1 MQIMRGYQEMEKS
14 VSSNPIIE
22 EDYGIGNHS
31 SNVLSAWN
39 TIPQAYILWILSDP
53 VGQCSNCI
61 RI

>member
-1 MQIMRGYQEMEKS
+1 MQITKGYQEMEKR

-22 EDYGIGNHS
+22 EDYGIDNHS
-31 SNVLSAWN
+31 SNVLSARN